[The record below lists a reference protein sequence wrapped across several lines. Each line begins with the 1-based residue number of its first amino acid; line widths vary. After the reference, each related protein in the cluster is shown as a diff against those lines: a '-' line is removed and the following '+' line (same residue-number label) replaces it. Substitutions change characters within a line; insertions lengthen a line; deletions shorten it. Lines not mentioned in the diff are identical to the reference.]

1 MTKEKLLSSVAAQ
14 QEHLFDLSC
23 QIFDFNEPNGTE
35 YKSSALCA
43 DELEKLGFTVEQE
56 AYRPVQKDTL
66 RMLRCGDVVLE
77 LFDRPAG
84 KAATDPDTLGAR
96 HIAFHVES
104 VEKAVAWLNGMG
116 IATDPPRNSPFT
128 GKPLAFFYDPDG
140 LPLEVIE

>member
-1 MTKEKLLSSVAAQ
+1 MLNKVHHIAVFVSDYERSY
-14 QEHLFDLSC
+14 
-23 QIFDFNEPNGTE
+23 DFYVN
-35 YKSSALCA
+35 
-43 DELEKLGFTVEQE
+43 KLGFTVEQE

-77 LFDRPAG
+77 LFDRPQG
-84 KAATDPDTLGAR
+84 KASTDPDTLGAR

-104 VEKAVAWLNGMG
+104 VEKAVAWLNSLG
-116 IATDPPRNSPFT
+116 IATDPPRCSPFT

>member
-1 MTKEKLLSSVAAQ
+1 MLNKVHHIAVFVSDYERSY
-14 QEHLFDLSC
+14 
-23 QIFDFNEPNGTE
+23 DFYVN
-35 YKSSALCA
+35 
-43 DELEKLGFTVEQE
+43 KLGFTVEQE
-56 AYRPVQKDTL
+56 AYRPIQKDTL

-116 IATDPPRNSPFT
+116 IETEPIRVDPFT
-128 GKPLAFFYDPDG
+128 GGRMTFFRDPDG
-140 LPLEVIE
+140 LPLELHE